1 MYVHHPAKIPIQIW
15 RLKSYLPKMT
25 SSCHHQDS
33 YTTLNF
39 SSPATLN
46 FSTPTVE
53 EIKLEMLIIAP
64 IQTLKRGN
72 KKYGKD
78 EVFRLFWD
86 SVDDVTKKTFDKLL
100 ELLIQSQ
107 SVRLNILGNRE
118 CLPLP
123 KENQNLRENDKN
135 QEKLILM
142 EDIGNLRLQI
152 LEEFRNMKSSFLTE
166 IKSFKNE
173 FLQWCVKHSPSE
185 QVHDNSTNEIS
196 K

>member
-1 MYVHHPAKIPIQIW
+1 M
-15 RLKSYLPKMT
+15 
-25 SSCHHQDS
+25 
-33 YTTLNF
+33 
-39 SSPATLN
+39 
-46 FSTPTVE
+46 
-53 EIKLEMLIIAP
+53 
-64 IQTLKRGN
+64 
-72 KKYGKD
+72 
-78 EVFRLFWD
+78 
-86 SVDDVTKKTFDKLL
+86 